1 MAADKKNLLELLN
14 DYSKMRQKYA
24 DKVIARLGQEIK
36 KGTKLDDAVKIL
48 NKEFPAFFNIKLDDL
63 IVNAAIDGM
72 GVTGVVVDAG
82 RAAILKELSR
92 PWDPSGFNL
101 SKKIHTASKKIY
113 DEIVNTLSTQMRANK
128 SVIEIA
134 RALYDGYGY
143 GNVVAQQDLPKY
155 LKAFRHAMPGDS
167 YTIGMSR
174 KAAQRVNALSRNGS
188 PNQALKAAY
197 KQLLEVAEKGTDKA
211 LKNAIYVAVNEKSR
225 YVAERIARTE
235 AAKAWAD
242 GFYAKHLQNKHVV
255 GFRWKLGSRHP
266 MFDICDVY
274 AKADLFNLGPG
285 VFPKDQVPP
294 SPAHPHC
301 LCRVSEVY
309 RGEIDLSRTNYSA
322 DDGVNKW
329 LAGLTDEQRNKVL
342 GLRGASDWRDG
353 GSWRV
358 SLRGW
363 QEPVSPTTRLK
374 PEFVKGLME
383 KNLFPADDNFIKE
396 LAERNSMIYT
406 VGKQGVERF
415 YSDDGRPIYP
425 PNEGFIGKP
434 KIETLTKNSI
444 IIDRY
449 GRETGSFVAP
459 KGTSFG
465 ERALPKQSLEDKY
478 YAYRV
483 KQDIELVL
491 SGRTAAWF
499 GEVGGGWQH
508 KLPDRILNLRDY
520 LEEVEQR

>member
-1 MAADKKNLLELLN
+1 MAADNKELLRLLS
-14 DYSKMRQKYA
+14 DYSKVRQKYA
-24 DKVIARLGQEIK
+24 DKVIARLEQEIR
-36 KGTKLDDAVKIL
+36 KGIKLDAAVKKL
-48 NKEFPAFFNIKLDDL
+48 RREFPEFFNIKLDDL
-63 IVNAAIDGM
+63 LVNSALDGM

-82 RAAILKELSR
+82 KVAILKELSR

-143 GNVVAQQDLPKY
+143 GNVVVQQDLPKY

-167 YTIGMSR
+167 YAIGMAR
-174 KAAQRVNALSRNGS
+174 KAAQRVSALSKNGA

-197 KQLLEVAEKGTDKA
+197 KQLLDVAEKGTDKA

-225 YVAERIARTE
+225 YIAERIARTE

-242 GFYAKHLQNKHVV
+242 GFYEKQLQNKHVV

-309 RGEIDLSRTNYSA
+309 WGEIDLSRTNYNA
-322 DDGVNKW
+322 DDGVNRW

-342 GLRGASDWRDG
+342 GLNGANDWSNGD
-353 GSWRV
+353 SWRG

-363 QEPVSPTTRLK
+363 QEPISPTTRLK
-374 PEFVKGLME
+374 PEFIKGLME
-383 KNLFPADDNFIKE
+383 QNLFPADDNFIKE
-396 LAERNSMIYT
+396 LAERNGMRYT
-406 VGKQGVERF
+406 VGKQGVDRF
-415 YSDDGRPIYP
+415 YSDDGWEIYP
-425 PNEGFIGKP
+425 PNDGFIGKP

-444 IIDRY
+444 LIDRY
-449 GRETGSFVAP
+449 GKETGSFVAP
-459 KGTSFG
+459 KGTTYT
-465 ERALPKQSLEDKY
+465 ERALPKGSDSKEY
-478 YAYRV
+478 HVYRV

-491 SGRTAAWF
+491 SGQTAAWF
-499 GEVGGGWQH
+499 GESGGGWQY
-508 KLPDRILNLRDY
+508 KLPDRIANLRDY
-520 LEEVEQR
+520 LEEVERQ